1 MIFFKSNHFFFH
13 SLSSIRKNICAA
25 RLSELHY
32 TYCNGGGISSKYLN
46 YLESCFKAAFDS
58 VRHVEFGWVRDLLFS

>member
-1 MIFFKSNHFFFH
+1 MIFLKVITSFFIHYLQFE
-13 SLSSIRKNICAA
+13 KNICAA

-32 TYCNGGGISSKYLN
+32 TYCNVGGISSKYLN